1 MKVKALTPIIATI
14 LLIVISVILVVTVLS
29 WGKNFTTQGLRDS
42 DKVIKECNQI
52 TMFSGSKV
60 DPKGNISFKNISPSN
75 QTHVIIGYKILSTSE
90 DSNFN
95 NFIYFEDG
103 DRIVTP
109 GSTTIFSI
117 QKFPPEEKFTIQL
130 LTDKGEYISLDGIKN
145 VPEELQDI
153 SEEEHL
159 ELEPLFV
166 AIYSPTDQNY
176 WDLGASPSY
185 PDNSYKDFNA
195 TITGGTGEYSCSWN
209 LKRYNSCG
217 DLVQNH
223 GVVSNSCNF
232 NMQLVNECTYYYY
245 ELTVSSDSV
254 ENVKDGIFFVV
265 SQIGPLCP
273 VMPCS

>member
-60 DPKGNISFKNISPSN
+60 DPKGNISFKNISPGN
-75 QTHVIIGYKILSTSE
+75 QTHTIVGYKILSTSE

-95 NFIYFEDG
+95 NFIYFEDENKT
-103 DRIVTP
+103 VTP
-109 GSTTIFSI
+109 GSTTIFQI
-117 QKFPPEEKFTIQL
+117 PKFPPEEKFTIQL

-166 AIYSPTDQNY
+166 AIYSPTDQNN
-176 WDLGASPSY
+176 WDFGASPSY
-185 PDNSYKDFNA
+185 MDNSYKDFNV

-209 LKRYNSCG
+209 LKRYDSCG
-217 DLVQNH
+217 SLIEDH
-223 GVVSNSCNF
+223 GIISTNCSF
-232 NMQLVNECTYYYY
+232 NMQLTNECTYYYY
-245 ELTVSSDSV
+245 ELTVSSPGFEDV
-254 ENVKDGIFFVV
+254 IDGIYFLV
-265 SQIGPLCP
+265 SSSKHCQLCP
-273 VMPCS
+273 L